1 MALNTTRN
9 VTILG
14 IAGIVVALGNAAIM
28 WFDGDPAT
36 NVDFGGLINTLYMAV
51 IALLAKGSGS
61 TGPQT
66 ILGKP
71 LA

>member
-1 MALNTTRN
+1 MTFNTTRN

-14 IAGIVVALGNAAIM
+14 IAGIVVALGNAAIVL
-28 WFDGDPAT
+28 FDGDPAT

-51 IALLAKGSGS
+51 VALLAKGSGS
-61 TGPQT
+61 TGAQT

-71 LA
+71 LS